1 MFGLGM
7 QELLIILLVVLL
19 LFGAKR
25 IPEVMRSFGK
35 GVTEFKKG
43 VSELESELD
52 KKPDKN
58 ARKEEGDK
66 VSENNTV

>member
-7 QELLIILLVVLL
+7 QELLVILLVILL

-43 VSELESELD
+43 VKDIETELD
-52 KKPDKN
+52 KSQEETKVEQN
-58 ARKEEGDK
+58 KEIKEK
-66 VSENNTV
+66 TK

>member
-1 MFGLGM
+1 MFGLGI

-43 VSELESELD
+43 VKDIETEF
-52 KKPDKN
+52 
-58 ARKEEGDK
+58 DK
-66 VSENNTV
+66 VPPETETKTEEKQDTEQKKT

>member
-1 MFGLGM
+1 MFGLGI

-43 VSELESELD
+43 VKDIETEFNNIPPETETKTEVKQD
-52 KKPDKN
+52 TEKK
-58 ARKEEGDK
+58 
-66 VSENNTV
+66 T